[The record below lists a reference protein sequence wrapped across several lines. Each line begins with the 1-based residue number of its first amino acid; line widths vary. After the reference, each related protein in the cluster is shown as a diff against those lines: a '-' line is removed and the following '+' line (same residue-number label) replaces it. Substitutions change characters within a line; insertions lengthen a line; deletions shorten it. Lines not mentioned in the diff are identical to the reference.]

1 MFPGFVFL
9 CPTKSFLRICYE
21 DNVKDYEELILFPGW
36 AATFSGGLYCA
47 GFVPVG
53 WKSERV
59 SGWYQDAFGTGGN
72 TQTREAYR

>member
-1 MFPGFVFL
+1 MKNGFYFL
-9 CPTKSFLRICYE
+9 GGL
-21 DNVKDYEELILFPGW
+21 LLL
-36 AATFSGGLYCA
+36 AGGLYCA